1 MSQSSIS
8 SSPYAVPTCHHLHA
22 SYSHVTLR
30 AWASGAAVASR
41 KSPLVWPLFLL
52 ASDSQAKQPIPSLPG
67 QYRWGVDRLPEALDG
82 PVSHGLGAVLL
93 FGVQPDAARKD
104 SAGSSADAPD
114 APVPAAVK
122 LLRAR
127 YPGLLVM
134 VDLCLCGYTS
144 HGHCGVLR
152 PTAEMAADIT
162 VASGCSSASAT
173 QPAWEI
179 DNAASVARIA
189 EVALA
194 FARAGAHVIA
204 PSDMMDGRVGAIK
217 AALREC
223 VLRRKRSA
231 PVPPR
236 DALYSQL

>member
-1 MSQSSIS
+1 MSQSSYYNLPGS
-8 SSPYAVPTCHHLHA
+8 SYAVPTPSHLHA
-22 SYSHVTLR
+22 SYSHATLR
-30 AWASGAAVASR
+30 AWASGGASATR

-82 PVSHGLGAVLL
+82 PVSHGLRAVLL

-104 SAGSSADAPD
+104 AAGSGADAAD
-114 APVPAAVK
+114 APVPAAVR

-127 YPGLLVM
+127 YPSLLVM
-134 VDLCLCGYTS
+134 VDVCLCGYTS

-152 PTAEMAADIT
+152 QTVEAAADIT
-162 VASGCSSASAT
+162 VASGCSASSAAA
-173 QPAWEI
+173 PAWEI

-223 VLRRKRSA
+223 VCAGGARARA
-231 PVPPR
+231 
-236 DALYSQL
+236 AL